1 MLLAAM
7 GFSAPLAA
15 QDQKFEISLFGDA
28 NAPLQNLNTVPNLG
42 FKSGFGGGVGITYL
56 ADKNFA
62 IRGDFGYVTSDVS
75 VATAGSVVI
84 GGGGALNSTS
94 WSHMLAGADF
104 VLRFPLPGGV
114 TPYFTTG
121 GGVVRYKESGGRD
134 ATRAAGRFGAGLQIP
149 IGDKLAVFGQG
160 NTWVYGFD
168 QRYFE
173 YFTKVQVDLLLSA
186 GITVRF

>member
-1 MLLAAM
+1 MNRFSSMMLGLVVAI

-28 NAPLQNLNTVPNLG
+28 NTPLQNLNSVPSLG

-62 IRGDFGYVTSDVS
+62 IRGDFGYVKSDVN
-75 VATAGSVVI
+75 VTTAGSVGPI
-84 GGGGALNSTS
+84 GGGGALTSTS

-104 VLRFPLPGGV
+104 VLRFPLQGGV

-121 GGVVRYKESGGRD
+121 GGVVMYKESGGRD
-134 ATRAAGRFGAGLQIP
+134 ATRAAGRFGAGLQ
-149 IGDKLAVFGQG
+149 V
-160 NTWVYGFD
+160 
-168 QRYFE
+168 
-173 YFTKVQVDLLLSA
+173 
-186 GITVRF
+186 

>member
-75 VATAGSVVI
+75 VALSGRAPIRPVTTPV
-84 GGGGALNSTS
+84 
-94 WSHMLAGADF
+94 AGAWA
-104 VLRFPLPGGV
+104 
-114 TPYFTTG
+114 
-121 GGVVRYKESGGRD
+121 
-134 ATRAAGRFGAGLQIP
+134 ATS
-149 IGDKLAVFGQG
+149 V
-160 NTWVYGFD
+160 
-168 QRYFE
+168 
-173 YFTKVQVDLLLSA
+173 
-186 GITVRF
+186 GITTSNAPWMADRARR